1 MTHPT
6 WLLKPIEE
14 YTEFPIDQVAGNLSR
29 IYRYGGAIR
38 WSVAAHS
45 LMVADMV
52 PDEFR
57 LHALLHDAHEAWT
70 GDLCLPAKEI
80 LEYFDEMEWH
90 FDERIF
96 EMLGIDPSRYSYQ
109 VVRKADKAAVVEEFK
124 LTAADSNLLEDSVY
138 AEHWARNVRV
148 ELAKMKVDSLQQ

>member
-1 MTHPT
+1 MTNPT

-14 YTEFPIDQVAGNLSR
+14 YTEFPLDQVAGNLSR

-52 PDEFR
+52 ADEFR

-70 GDLCLPAKEI
+70 GDLCLPAKKRFGFFYDRAEDWFVYEI
-80 LEYFDEMEWH
+80 N
-90 FDERIF
+90 RI
-96 EMLGIDPSRYSYQ
+96 LGFSWSHKSWSVIN
-109 VVRKADKAAVVEEFK
+109 KADKAAVVEEFK
-124 LTAADSNLLEDSVY
+124 LNAADCNLLDDSVY
-138 AEHWARNVRV
+138 AEHWARNVRN
-148 ELAKMKVDSLQQ
+148 ELDKRREM

>member
-70 GDLCLPAKEI
+70 GDLCLPAKKRLGWDYERMEYGFIHEIKKI
-80 LEYFDEMEWH
+80 LELSWSDKSWVA
-90 FDERIF
+90 I
-96 EMLGIDPSRYSYQ
+96 SN
-109 VVRKADKAAVVEEFK
+109 ADKAAVIEEFK
-124 LTAADSNLLEDSVY
+124 LNQADCNLLEDSVY

-148 ELAKMKVDSLQQ
+148 ELCKRREM